1 MTSQPWH
8 DISRASLRP
17 TPCAGDATTSAP
29 HLIGTCAERVQLGP
43 CDVPSCEVDLARP
56 PRAPILSDRRAA
68 PRDVPDE
75 RSRPRRLRVTS
86 RAASRGAAAPSP
98 TPGTARMAGPC
109 PVPPPIL
116 HAVVHAI
123 STSRGVRSPRP
134 TRLASAPPE
143 CREPNPPVS
152 SLV

>member
-43 CDVPSCEVDLARP
+43 CDVPPCEVDLARP

-75 RSRPRRLRVTS
+75 RSRPRRLGATS
-86 RAASRGAAAPSP
+86 RPLLAARPL
-98 TPGTARMAGPC
+98 
-109 PVPPPIL
+109 PPPR
-116 HAVVHAI
+116 
-123 STSRGVRSPRP
+123 RG
-134 TRLASAPPE
+134 RLAWPALAQ
-143 CREPNPPVS
+143 CRRLSHTLS
-152 SLV
+152 STRSRPRV